1 MQNLPAC
8 LTRAEKLELAA
19 LLEEKKRRKD
29 GNQLQ
34 AYHAYAKQAEFH
46 AKGASF
52 RERLLMAGNQL
63 GKTWSAGFES
73 AMHLTGRYPD
83 WWQGRTF
90 AKPVMA

>member
-83 WWQGRTF
+83 
-90 AKPVMA
+90 